1 MYNLHIV
8 QVEYSDNYFDT
19 SGSFLQFKK
28 DESPVK
34 DAGNPNNI
42 STINSSL
49 FNYKLGT
56 LRKRAVDGA
65 LWNTKI
71 AVPLIFKHF
80 LKSLETPLINCKII
94 LNWIG
99 LKLMEIQYSN

>member
-1 MYNLHIV
+1 MSMYNLHIV

-49 FNYKLGT
+49 FT
-56 LRKRAVDGA
+56 
-65 LWNTKI
+65 
-71 AVPLIFKHF
+71 
-80 LKSLETPLINCKII
+80 SC
-94 LNWIG
+94 
-99 LKLMEIQYSN
+99 